1 MVDFLVIKEKHIKA
15 RYFFIK
21 DKIEDVG
28 LEVQCCPTQNM
39 WTDILNKPEQGM
51 KFRKDRAALMNVTV
65 DYDDEIKRKKLVHCF
80 YPERSKING
89 ESMIT
94 C

>member
-1 MVDFLVIKEKHIKA
+1 MFQDNMETIPLEENGPFYSYKKTKHTKA

-51 KFRKDRAALMNVTV
+51 DCFKDRAALMNVPV
-65 DYDDEIKRKKLVHCF
+65 D
-80 YPERSKING
+80 
-89 ESMIT
+89 
-94 C
+94 